1 MTRSPRRDVERR
13 LIDTPAGEPPEGLL
27 ERLRADVPER
37 LELAAEP
44 PPRRTAA
51 FPPRWLA
58 AAAVVVLTLGGGWL
72 LWRLSGAVPAP
83 GSERR
88 EAVAGAAV
96 ADATPE
102 ADGEQAGTDGPPAA
116 GAATSGP
123 RSGASA
129 TPDAEAAQELAARAG
144 SLDQTGGRETLFGG
158 RRGDRPGGGGG
169 ASAPGSPASP
179 SGGPA
184 AGGAVAA
191 PPRAPEAGDSV
202 RRPAEAE
209 ERSAAGAAG
218 ATRFA
223 PPLSAVAP
231 SSRVDQ
237 PVPEAGAPA
246 AAAPRHQR
254 LAATAAPERPAEVAA
269 KEGAAARTV
278 VPEYARLDDRIE
290 ATVLE
295 HGERRAGIEVTL
307 VEPDGSRRHAVT
319 DDRGVARFDDIEP
332 GSYRLLA
339 RHGDVPPA
347 VVALEVAGARGRTTT
362 ALLQLAPAAPAAPQ
376 VDRPLPTGPPIQVAS
391 PLQVAVVDEDRSP
404 LPGATVRVSPGS
416 LPSRVVGAGG
426 RVGLDL
432 PPGRYR
438 LTASLEGFTEV
449 STEVEVRGG
458 GGDPANVELRLPL
471 AFVAEHIVVTADALT
486 IASSATT
493 AGAVRDRAERR
504 RVAPVPKEAA
514 PPPPAAPSAPLV
526 RQRPDATGATTG
538 TNAALYR
545 DMTFRDYGVH
555 PFVATSEDRLST
567 FGLDVDTGSWGLVQ
581 GYLRRGQLPPAA
593 AVRVEEVVN
602 ALGYGDPAP
611 ARGETFRIA
620 AEGAP
625 TPFSPGPDH
634 RLLRFGLRARSIDPR
649 DRRPATLTF
658 VVDVSGSMAGGG
670 RLELVKEALGLLLD
684 QLRDGDRVAVVA
696 FSDEARVV
704 LAPTGD
710 PGAARRAIATLAV
723 QGSTNAE
730 AGLALGYR
738 LAWQEKRPGT
748 ANRVLLLS
756 DGVANVGGTDAESL
770 LARAAGAAADG
781 IELTTVGVGMGN
793 YDDVLLEQLANRG
806 DGRYAYVDD
815 VAAARRLFVEE
826 LAGTLETVA
835 EEARVQVEFDPRVVA
850 SWRLLGYENR
860 DLEDHRFRHDDT
872 VDAGEIGAGH
882 TVTALYEVRLAGE
895 PPPAAG
901 LAHLKL
907 RYRDPE
913 SGRFTETGRT
923 LRVADLSPTWE
934 EAPRSLR
941 LAAVAAELAEQLR
954 GSEHAA
960 GADPADLARRARAAA
975 ADFPGDER
983 AAELADLAARA
994 ARLAPRR

>member
-1 MTRSPRRDVERR
+1 MTRSQMRDVERR

-44 PPRRTAA
+44 PRRRAP

-72 LWRLSGAVPAP
+72 LWRLSGAVLAP
-83 GSERR
+83 ERGGSEGA
-88 EAVAGAAV
+88 EAPAAV
-96 ADATPE
+96 VTEAAAEPARLTDGLEGAGE
-102 ADGEQAGTDGPPAA
+102 RGADGTGVSAA
-116 GAATSGP
+116 PTAT
-123 RSGASA
+123 GAS
-129 TPDAEAAQELAARAG
+129 RA
-144 SLDQTGGRETLFGG
+144 DTGT
-158 RRGDRPGGGGG
+158 
-169 ASAPGSPASP
+169 
-179 SGGPA
+179 
-184 AGGAVAA
+184 
-191 PPRAPEAGDSV
+191 
-202 RRPAEAE
+202 
-209 ERSAAGAAG
+209 AAGAAG
-218 ATRFA
+218 SDR
-223 PPLSAVAP
+223 AVDIV
-231 SSRVDQ
+231 VDVVAETGAERLQ
-237 PVPEAGAPA
+237 TADPADEAHAEARGLTPIASP
-246 AAAPRHQR
+246 AAPRAAGQRSAHDALAQR
-254 LAATAAPERPAEVAA
+254 LEPARARPPAAVPA
-269 KEGAAARTV
+269 
-278 VPEYARLDDRIE
+278 YARLD
-290 ATVLE
+290 
-295 HGERRAGIEVTL
+295 
-307 VEPDGSRRHAVT
+307 S
-319 DDRGVARFDDIEP
+319 
-332 GSYRLLA
+332 
-339 RHGDVPPA
+339 
-347 VVALEVAGARGRTTT
+347 ALEVAVERGDLRLRGIELT
-362 ALLQLAPAAPAAPQ
+362 LLAPDGTIRQAVTGREGTARFGDLVPGVYQVLAQGEPGSAPGMLVVEIAG
-376 VDRPLPTGPPIQVAS
+376 TGRARTP
-391 PLQVAVVDEDRSP
+391 AVIELDGGRAVRLTVRDELGAP
-404 LPGATVRVSPGS
+404 LPGAVVEVAPGTVSPRVTGAEGS
-416 LPSRVVGAGG
+416 ADLA
-426 RVGLDL
+426 L

-438 LTASLEGFTEV
+438 LDVSLPGFLGRGMI
-449 STEVEVRGG
+449 VEVPSSG
-458 GGDPANVELRLPL
+458 ASVQVELAL
-471 AFVAEHIVVTADALT
+471 AYVEFAEQIAVVGKAVK
-486 IASSATT
+486 IESSATSAAASDT
-493 AGAVRDRAERR
+493 RR
-504 RVAPVPKEAA
+504 RARPQRRPA
-514 PPPPAAPSAPLV
+514 PPPPSHAAVAAAPAPPPQV
-526 RQRPDATGATTG
+526 TPPPAARQRIVPSPRDEEGAPG
-538 TNAALYR
+538 KAAPAPYAN
-545 DMTFRDYGVH
+545 MNFRDYGVH

-581 GYLRRGQLPPAA
+581 GYLRRGHLPPAA

-611 ARGETFRIA
+611 ARGETFRIT

-634 RLLRFGLRARSIDPR
+634 RLLRFGLRARSIDLR

-658 VVDVSGSMAGGG
+658 VVDVSGSMAEGG
-670 RLELVKEALGLLLD
+670 RLELVQEALGLLLD
-684 QLRDGDRVAVVA
+684 QLGDGDRVAVVA

-710 PGAARRAIATLAV
+710 PRAARRAIATLAA

-738 LAWQEKRPGT
+738 LAWQEKRPGA

-770 LARAAGAAADG
+770 LARVAGAAADG

-835 EEARVQVEFDPRVVA
+835 EEARVQVEFDPQVVA

-860 DLEDHRFRHDDT
+860 HLEDHRFRHDHT
-872 VDAGEIGAGH
+872 VDGGEIGAGH
-882 TVTALYEVRLAGE
+882 TVTALYEVRLAGD

-907 RYRDPE
+907 RFRDPE
-913 SGRFTETGRT
+913 GGRFTETGRT

-960 GADPADLARRARAAA
+960 SADPTDLARRARAAA

-994 ARLAPRR
+994 AGLAARP